1 MKRVCFIEME
11 GILLSHEKYSV
22 ELAKARVFVDEL
34 STFCKHNKIELFLIS
49 GFHEKI
55 AKQKFAKS
63 FLKKFFDKTHFFFVD
78 DEYIYKKGE
87 NDAKR
92 HKENLD
98 KDKEFNDSYF
108 KQVLIQQFLHDNEVK
123 PYDAL
128 LLCNDLWVDAY
139 YTTRFSKIDFAVFEK
154 NITERGKHV
163 KKVDGL
169 AYFNL
174 DSETVKVLLERF
186 PTIDLKPLDRLVFD
200 TMQKVLLK
208 ETDFSGVV
216 KKAMEQRS

>member
-11 GILLSHEKYSV
+11 GILLSHDKYSV
-22 ELAKARVFVDEL
+22 ELAKARVFVKEL
-34 STFCKHNKIELFLIS
+34 TTFCKHNKIELFLIS
-49 GFHEKI
+49 GFHEVA

-63 FLKKFFDKTHFFFVD
+63 FLKKSFDKEHFFFVD

-92 HKENLD
+92 HKENLE
-98 KDKEFNDSYF
+98 KDQEFNDSYF
-108 KQVLIQQFLHDNEVK
+108 KQVLIQQFLHDNHVK
-123 PYDAL
+123 PYEAL

-139 YTTRFSKIDFAVFEK
+139 YTTRFSKIDFAIFEK
-154 NITERGKHV
+154 NITERGKSV

-174 DSETVKVLLERF
+174 DSETVKVLLEHF
-186 PTIDLKPLDRLVFD
+186 PTIDLKPLDKFVFE

-208 ETDFSGVV
+208 DTDFSNVV
-216 KKAMEQRS
+216 KKAMEKRG